1 MSETQP
7 VILAID
13 DTPEILM
20 SLFSILMDSYDVR
33 TAKTATAAF
42 SVLHAEHVA
51 LILLDIEMPRM
62 SGFEFLEYLHHQSD
76 YANIPVI
83 FITSNSEQ
91 DTVIHAMEMGAK
103 GYIVKPF
110 TRDKV
115 LEKIAKVLEE
125 NKPL

>member
-1 MSETQP
+1 MPDKEP
-7 VILAID
+7 VILAVD
-13 DTPEILM
+13 DMPEILM
-20 SLFSILMDSYDVR
+20 SLLSILANTYDVR

-42 SVLHAEHVA
+42 SVLHGEHVA

-62 SGFEFLEYLHHQSD
+62 SGFEFLEYLHKQPE

-91 DTVIHAMEMGAK
+91 EAVIHAMEMGAK

-110 TRDKV
+110 TQDRV
-115 LEKIAKVLEE
+115 LDKIAKVLEE
-125 NKPL
+125 NKP